1 MRRDRSS
8 TVLTINVKSNCM
20 DFIAENVFKKHDF
33 PENIF
38 TQDLDSV
45 SDVDK
50 YRSANKFR
58 IQSA

>member
-1 MRRDRSS
+1 
-8 TVLTINVKSNCM
+8 M